1 MNFFACHCRTFTY
14 RNKRIEK
21 HRGRQLVVNRVH
33 LCFNWTCGTYTDTNS
48 NNRSNAKWIIFKHY
62 FFEKKTPPD
71 LVCEVKSRT
80 VFLPLNGAKE
90 RERAVARRGIGIWCT
105 RAKNTKPLSCRKS
118 FAEILP
124 RQWHC
129 YGEQWGDS
137 AKNRILSLSLYLA
150 LARSVSLCV
159 CVCVVGVQ
167 SSLSVLIGIWND
179 TVITLSMNV
188 RCSVRYK
195 CLNIWWSNRGRWLVV
210 LSRHTAHI
218 R

>member
-137 AKNRILSLSLYLA
+137 AKNRILSLSLSILLSLA
-150 LARSVSLCV
+150 LYLYVCV
-159 CVCVVGVQ
+159 CVCCGCAIIVVGTHWYLKWYSNYIVDECTMQ
-167 SSLSVLIGIWND
+167 RALQVPEYL
-179 TVITLSMNV
+179 VIKPGAVACCT
-188 RCSVRYK
+188 
-195 CLNIWWSNRGRWLVV
+195 
-210 LSRHTAHI
+210 
-218 R
+218 